1 MSTQTSRS
9 GTRFPPPPSGKGGKK
24 GRKPV
29 APVRVGKDRNW
40 GPIALFSA
48 VGVIAALIIG
58 FAAWAV
64 ASQDTREWHEQAAD
78 IEGLINYRETN
89 PEMLTAQHV
98 SGPLDYPVNP
108 PVGGDHNGTWQ
119 NCQGMVYDAP
129 IASEHAVHSLEHGAV
144 WVTYR
149 PDLPESQ
156 VEQLADR
163 VQGTDYLFMSPF
175 EGLDAP
181 ISLQAWGYQ
190 LKVDNAGDER
200 IDQFLRT
207 LRINASIEGNATCG
221 GGLTTTGTVPIG

>member
-1 MSTQTSRS
+1 MSTKTSRS
-9 GTRFPPPPSGKGGKK
+9 GTRFPPPPKGGKK
-24 GRKPV
+24 GRKSV

-40 GPIALFSA
+40 GPIAVFA
-48 VGVIAALIIG
+48 VVGVIAVLIVG
-58 FAAWAV
+58 FAAWSV
-64 ASQDTREWHEQAAD
+64 MSQDTREWHEQAAD
-78 IEGLINYRETN
+78 IEGVTNYRETN
-89 PEMLTAQHV
+89 PDILTRDHV
-98 SGPLDYPVNP
+98 SGSLEYEVTP
-108 PVGGDHNGTWQ
+108 PVGGNHNGTWQ
-119 NCQGMVYDAP
+119 NCQGTVYDAP

-144 WVTYR
+144 WVTYQ

-163 VQGTDYLFMSPF
+163 VRGTDYTFMSPF

-190 LKVDNAGDER
+190 LKVDDAADER